1 MIASVEVHGVVSRLD
16 GLGITRDLKTSV
28 EDLPALLG
36 THAELGFLDL
46 LLVALRSAVLVEVH
60 GPIRLLDGLGVLGDL
75 EAGDEV
81 LAAKLGAHAQFRL
94 CRSVI
99 LVNVDDG
106 RPAAGVLSEDVHLRG
121 VLGGGRH
128 GGRGVSVGHVDC
140 HVEEDVRVN
149 RSDHGGVAAV
159 NRGDGVK
166 LRVGGDDDPLK
177 PLQHLLDLGALVHR
191 VDGEGDVGDSLLGR
205 VSLVI
210 GVAVESGLVVVEI
223 GGEPGADVL
232 DVDRLGGDLREG
244 DFAHEDVLCLE
255 QRDVLEGD
263 ARGAGLRVND
273 VEDAGEDARANVAEG
288 RAPRR
293 LHRHAHLA
301 GLVGSQRRDDGF
313 VRVFIRVFVVF
324 VVSVRVV
331 FVVFLDEILGV
342 VLDILRVKVDG
353 IDEAV
358 DGVGRGLEVRVV
370 SGPNLRSPQ
379 RAGLIRGVLRR
390 VNDVVVEGREL
401 GLDVAD
407 EAPSEHALL
416 EVSPRLGSLEGG
428 HDLLSLVERVHAGGV
443 GDKRVEARKLRRG
456 RPALGDRLEGAQGR
470 VIRYVRLPKLRDEV
484 RELRLVLQASHR
496 EDDDVTGDGG
506 LRRGKLG
513 QQHGSHGGHLLILRG
528 GHGAVAVAR
537 DVLRRDVQV
546 ARERIAHD
554 VDVND
559 GGVDRVGA
567 VTRDDDS
574 ADEDKVRLDKGDVVG
589 GDAGG
594 LAHVVALGDGGKGG
608 EDVVP
613 HLFPGGVHRHL
624 DRGPNVRLE
633 LAVAQGGGDVV
644 VTFEESE
651 RGGGV
656 HRGIPQP
663 LGAIGGH
670 LRVHLR
676 LERDVRRKPVHDV
689 ANENLSLHRLREQR
703 LVVEILQRRHHVVG
717 VFPGVDVDGVGE
729 PRVVADVLHDRV
741 MTAAESRDG
750 VKVNLGGDHGE
761 VDPADEVGK
770 LGLVVNLG
778 DGEDDDPAGDGFD
791 IALAEPRGAVGVA
804 QRRSGGEE
812 DVGGAVPVAGH
823 LAARVRTRPN
833 VEVHLERA
841 AQLVDFGVV

>member
-36 THAELGFLDL
+36 THAELGVIL
-46 LLVALRSAVLVEVH
+46 LGVALRGAILVEVH
-60 GPIRLLDGLGVLGDL
+60 GPVGLPNGLGVLGDL

-106 RPAAGVLSEDVHLRG
+106 RPAVGVLSEDVHLRG

-128 GGRGVSVGHVDC
+128 GSRDVSVGRVDG
-140 HVEEDVRVN
+140 HFDEDVRVN
-149 RSDHGGVAAV
+149 RSNHGGVAAV

-177 PLQHLLDLGALVHR
+177 PLQHLLDLGALRHR
-191 VDGEGDVGDSLLGR
+191 VDGEGDVGDSFLGR

-232 DVDRLGGDLREG
+232 DVNRLGGDLREG
-244 DFAHEDVLCLE
+244 DLAHEDVLRLE
-255 QRDVLEGD
+255 QRDVLEDD

-273 VEDAGEDARANVAEG
+273 VENPGEDAGTYVAVG

-293 LHRHAHLA
+293 LHRDAHLA

-313 VRVFIRVFVVF
+313 VHVFVRVFVVSVFVVF
-324 VVSVRVV
+324 VVFV
-331 FVVFLDEILGV
+331 FDEILGV
-342 VLDILRVKVDG
+342 VLDILGVKVDG

-358 DGVGRGLEVRVV
+358 DGVGRGLELRVE
-370 SGPNLRSPQ
+370 SGPNLGSPQ
-379 RAGLIRGVLRR
+379 RASLIRGVLRR

-407 EAPSEHALL
+407 EAPSVHALL

-428 HDLLSLVERVHAGGV
+428 HDLLSLVERTHAGGV
-443 GDKRVEARKLRRG
+443 GDERVEARKLRRG
-456 RPALGDRLEGAQGR
+456 RQALGHRPEAAQGG
-470 VIRYVRLPKLRDEV
+470 VIRDVRLPKLRDDV
-484 RELRLVLQASHR
+484 RKLRLVLQASHR

-506 LRRGKLG
+506 LFRGKLG
-513 QQHGSHGGHLLILRG
+513 QQHGSHGGHLLILGG

-537 DVLRRDVQV
+537 DVLRRNVQV
-546 ARERIAHD
+546 ARERFAHD
-554 VDVND
+554 VDVDD
-559 GGVDRVGA
+559 GGVDRVGTVA
-567 VTRDDDS
+567 RDDDS

-644 VTFEESE
+644 VTLEESE
-651 RGGGV
+651 RRGGV
-656 HRGIPQP
+656 HRSVPQP
-663 LGAIGGH
+663 LGAIGRH

-717 VFPGVDVDGVGE
+717 VFPGVDVDGVGK
-729 PRVVADVLHDRV
+729 PRVMADVLHDRV

-778 DGEDDDPAGDGFD
+778 DGEDDDPAGDGFNL
-791 IALAEPRGAVGVA
+791 ALAEPWGAVGFA
-804 QRRSGGEE
+804 QRGLGSEE

-841 AQLVDFGVV
+841 AQLVDFGVG